1 MQETIFVRDLAVA
14 LLAAAGA
21 GWLLQ
26 RIGLSAVVGYLL
38 AGMAIGPF
46 SPAVQLVSNL
56 NHIQLLAQIGLV
68 FMMFAIGLGL
78 NLARLQRMGLSIIFS
93 VAISSIVLFNVCRLF
108 GAAMGWSGFQ
118 TLFLAG
124 TLMISSSAI
133 IIKILDELNLTHQR
147 AGQLA
152 LGITVL
158 EDVVAIVLLTLFLSL
173 SDPVGGPGT
182 SFWKTLGLLG
192 TFVVLLVVVAV
203 LLMPR
208 LLKLFSR
215 GANAELRLTMLAGT
229 VLLAAVWAVQSGYS
243 LALGAFVLGVVVA
256 GTRHRDEVENSFA
269 PIQTVFG
276 ALFFVAVGMMF
287 DYRHLLH
294 VAGLVTAV
302 TLLTVIA
309 RPLACAFGLVTVG
322 HSTRN
327 ALKAGLALTPVG
339 EFAFVLIQI
348 GKSSNLL
355 PESFYALAIGVS
367 LATAVVGPLLTRRSE
382 AIAAWVEAREPKAWR
397 EAVAFYH
404 RWLAELQNRG
414 KASLLWKLTSKR
426 VLHVAFHLLF
436 VSALF
441 LVSNSIYAALLER
454 FGRDLFF
461 PNGLPVLYWISFGV
475 VVLGPLV
482 VIWRHG
488 EVLAML
494 LSEGLTQGTTRGDL
508 LRPLL
513 QTMLK
518 AVAACLLLA
527 WLLVMVPFGPWVFWT
542 SAGAVA
548 CVLVFAPFFWRR
560 LVRVHSRFELEFR
573 EKMKAA
579 STPGSTSGLPA
590 TILERP
596 QEWNL
601 EIDELT
607 LAFSTAHAGR
617 SIAEL
622 NIRKR
627 FGCSIVAIER
637 QGLILPNPS
646 ARERLYGG
654 DKLLLLGTGEQ
665 LPVAAQFLHEGARG
679 DADAAG
685 FEDVGMETLTV
696 PEHAPHLGRTL
707 MEWGLIERHGI
718 QVCGI
723 QRGEQRLLI
732 PSSEERIL
740 AGDRLLLLGPHDKI
754 RDFRTMLGRSA
765 LRANS

>member
-46 SPAVQLVSNL
+46 SPAFQLVSNL

-78 NLARLQRMGLSIIFS
+78 NLARLQRMGLSIILA
-93 VAISSIVLFNVCRLF
+93 VTISSILLFNVCRVF
-108 GAAMGWSGFQ
+108 GTVMGWSGFQ

-133 IIKILDELNLTHQR
+133 IIKILDELNMMHER

-158 EDVVAIVLLTLFLSL
+158 EDVVAIILLTLFLSL
-173 SDPVGGPGT
+173 SDPNGGPGV
-182 SFWKTLGLLG
+182 SFGKTLGLLG
-192 TFVVLLVVVAV
+192 AFVALLVVASVLLV
-203 LLMPR
+203 PR
-208 LLKLFSR
+208 MLKLFSR
-215 GANAELRLTMLAGT
+215 GANAELRLTALAGT
-229 VLLAAVWAVQSGYS
+229 VLLASVWAVHAGYS

-269 PIQTVFG
+269 TIQTVFG

-287 DYRHLLH
+287 DYRHLLNVAWL
-294 VAGLVTAV
+294 VAGV
-302 TLLTVIA
+302 TLLTVVA

-322 HSTRN
+322 HSTRH

-382 AIAAWVEAREPKAWR
+382 AIASWVEAREPKPWR

-404 RWLAELQNRG
+404 RWLAELQDRTT
-414 KASLLWKLTSKR
+414 ASLLWRLTSKR
-426 VLHVAFHLLF
+426 VLLMAFHLLF

-441 LVSNSIYAALLER
+441 LVSNSIYEAIHAQV
-454 FGRDLFF
+454 GRDLFF
-461 PNGLPVLYWISFGV
+461 PNGLPVLYWTGFGV
-475 VVLGPLV
+475 LVLGPLV
-482 VIWRHG
+482 AIWRHS
-488 EVLAML
+488 EALTMI
-494 LSEGLTQGTTRGDL
+494 LSEGLTRDTARGEL

-518 AVAACLLLA
+518 AVTACLLLA
-527 WLLVMVPFGPWVFWT
+527 WLLVVVPFGPWVFWL
-542 SAGAVA
+542 SAGAAA
-548 CVLVFAPFFWRR
+548 CVLLFAPFFWKR
-560 LVRVHSRFELEFR
+560 LVRVHSRFEAEFR

-579 STPGSTSGLPA
+579 STPGSSSGLPA

-601 EIDELT
+601 QIDELA
-607 LAFSTAHAGR
+607 LPFATAHAGR
-617 SIAEL
+617 TIAEL

-627 FGCSIVAIER
+627 FGCSVVAIER
-637 QGLILPNPS
+637 QGLVMPNPS
-646 ARERLYGG
+646 ARERLYAG
-654 DKLLLLGTGEQ
+654 DKLLLLGTAEQ
-665 LPVAAQFLHEGARG
+665 LPRAGQFLQDGARTG
-679 DADAAG
+679 ADAPG
-685 FEDVGMETLTV
+685 FDDVAMETLTV
-696 PEHAPHLGRTL
+696 PEGAEGLGRAL
-707 MEWGLIERHGI
+707 KEWQLVERFGI

-723 QRGEQRLLI
+723 QRNGQRLLI
-732 PSSEERIL
+732 PSSEERIV
-740 AGDRLLLLGPHDKI
+740 AGDRLLLLGTHDKI
-754 RDFRTMLGRSA
+754 RDFRTALGQETSA
-765 LRANS
+765 N